1 MTLNINITKSEIAEF
16 VSYMFP
22 FLLVLTLIIIMDD
35 DIFKLIELAI
45 IPCVMWIAFAKLG
58 GQTWDIEDRK
68 HRIVPLVVLVIY
80 GLIITYVV
88 NDFFSKVFFIN
99 IVFIL
104 LITSF
109 WKISMHCYG
118 LSTLIMLLVYMLKYT
133 DTNFYLLLFLITSY
147 TAFLILT
154 IWSRLYL
161 KKHTVLQVAIG
172 TFFGFLIN
180 MIIIQSP

>member
-1 MTLNINITKSEIAEF
+1 MKSKFAEF
-16 VSYMFP
+16 ISYMFP
-22 FLLVLTLIIIMDD
+22 FLLVITLVATINNVFELIM
-35 DIFKLIELAI
+35 LAV
-45 IPCVMWIAFAKLG
+45 IPCVIWLSSAKLS
-58 GQTWDIEDRK
+58 GQKWDIEDRK

-88 NDFFSKVFFIN
+88 DDFFSKVFFIN

-133 DTNFYLLLFLITSY
+133 DNYYLLLLLIISY
-147 TAFLILT
+147 MVFLILT

-161 KKHTVLQVAIG
+161 KKHTVLQVIFG

-180 MIIIQSP
+180 MIIIKPT